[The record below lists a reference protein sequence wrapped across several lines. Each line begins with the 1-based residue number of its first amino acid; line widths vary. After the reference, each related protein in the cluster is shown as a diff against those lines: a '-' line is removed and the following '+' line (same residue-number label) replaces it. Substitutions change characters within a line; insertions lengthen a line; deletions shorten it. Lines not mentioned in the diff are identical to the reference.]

1 MEKIFELL
9 KQNRKTAALGV
20 VAAVITAVVALFL
33 FNQGPEY
40 KVLFSQLSPEDSGAV
55 IEKLKEKR
63 IEYKVDG
70 TTISVPAE
78 KVYETRM
85 ELAGEGLPQGGGVGF
100 EIFDKTSFGVTDFVQ
115 KINYRR
121 ALQGELARTISQIKE
136 IESARVHLA
145 LPEKGVFLDEQ
156 KKARASI
163 IVKLKPG
170 KTLSAGQVSAV
181 AHLVANSFENLRPED
196 VTVVDTAGRMWTKG
210 SEEDNVLKLTAS
222 QLEYKRSVE
231 KDMESRIQSM
241 LEKTVG
247 MNKAVARVSVDVDTK
262 QVERTEETFDPNSQ
276 VVRSEQRNKEK
287 TIGGAV
293 AAGVPGVM
301 SNLPDSAKGPQTP
314 NVTPSQSQRQDE
326 VINYEISKVVSRVVE
341 PVGGIKKMS
350 VAVLVDG
357 NYETVK
363 GADGKE
369 TKKYSARTDAE
380 LAKYTDMVKGAVGYT
395 KDRGDVI
402 TVVSTP
408 FESDVPDNAP
418 ETEKQPIVPPY
429 LVPVLIKYGAMVLV
443 AVLAIFLVARPVIK
457 KLMQEREGV
466 TMTAQSREGALGQGA
481 NEYALQ
487 AGARPAEEETIHK
500 LKKVV
505 KDNPQQVAM
514 VLKGWIKE
522 N

>member
-1 MEKIFELL
+1 MEKISGFL
-9 KQNRKTAALGV
+9 KSNKKAAAIA
-20 VAAVITAVVALFL
+20 VAAVVITAVVSLFL
-33 FNQGPEY
+33 LNQGPEY
-40 KVLFSQLSPEDSGAV
+40 RVLFSQLSPEDSGAV

-63 IEYKVDG
+63 VEFKVDG

-136 IESARVHLA
+136 VDSARVHLA
-145 LPEKGVFLDEQ
+145 MPEKGVFLDE
-156 KKARASI
+156 KKSARASI
-163 IVKLKPG
+163 ILKLKPG
-170 KTLSAGQVSAV
+170 KTLTQGQVTSIV
-181 AHLVANSFENLRPED
+181 HLVANSFENLRPED

-210 SEEDNVLKLTAS
+210 AEEDDLLKLTAS
-222 QLEYKRSVE
+222 QLEYKRSIE
-231 KDMESRIQSM
+231 KDMESRIQSL
-241 LEKTVG
+241 LEKAVG
-247 MNKAVARVSVDVDTK
+247 INKVVARVSVEVDTK

-287 TIGGAV
+287 TIGGSI

-301 SNLPDSAKGPQTP
+301 SNLPG
-314 NVTPSQSQRQDE
+314 PSQGVQSGPATPAQSQKQDE
-326 VINYEISKVVSRVVE
+326 VINYEINKVVSRVVE

-357 NYETVK
+357 SYESVK

-369 TKKYSARTDAE
+369 TMKYNARTDEE
-380 LAKYTDMVKGAVGYT
+380 LAKFTDMVKGTVGFT
-395 KDRGDVI
+395 GDRGDAI

-408 FESDVPDNAP
+408 FETNAVESAP
-418 ETEKQPIVPPY
+418 EAEKEPIVPPY
-429 LVPVLIKYGAMVLV
+429 LAPVIIKYSSMVLV
-443 AVLAIFLVARPVIK
+443 ALLAIFFVLRPLMK
-457 KLMQEREGV
+457 KLTQEGGDG
-466 TMTAQSREGALGQGA
+466 TANAEARHALAGGAQ
-481 NEYALQ
+481 EYALQ
-487 AGARPAEEETIHK
+487 SGKPAEEETIGK
-500 LKKVV
+500 IRKAV

-522 N
+522 K

>member
-1 MEKIFELL
+1 MEKISEFL
-9 KQNRKTAALGV
+9 KNNRKAAAMALAAVVVTAVAALF
-20 VAAVITAVVALFL
+20 FL
-33 FNQGPEY
+33 NQGPEY
-40 KVLFSQLSPEDSGAV
+40 RVLFAQLSPEDSGAV

-63 IEYKVDG
+63 VEYRVDG

-115 KINYRR
+115 KVNYRR

-136 IESARVHLA
+136 VESARVHLA
-145 LPEKGVFLDEQ
+145 VPEKGVFLDE
-156 KKARASI
+156 KKNARASI
-163 IVKLKPG
+163 ILRLRPG
-170 KTLSAGQVSAV
+170 KTLTQGQVSSIV
-181 AHLVANSFENLRPED
+181 HLVANSYENMSPDD
-196 VTVVDTAGRMWTKG
+196 VTVVDTSGRMWTKG
-210 SEEDNVLKLTAS
+210 GEEDNVLKLTSS
-222 QLEYKRSVE
+222 QLEYKKAIE
-231 KDMESRIQSM
+231 KDMESRIQSL
-241 LEKTVG
+241 LEKAVG
-247 MNKAVARVSVDVDTK
+247 VNKVVARVSVDVDTK

-287 TIGGAV
+287 VIGGTM

-301 SNLPDSAKGPQTP
+301 SNLPNPVQNQPSG
-314 NVTPSQSQRQDE
+314 NVTPAQSQKQDE

-357 NYETVK
+357 SYETVK

-369 TKKYSARTDAE
+369 TTKYIARSDSE
-380 LAKYTDMVKGAVGYT
+380 LAKYTDMVRGTVGYT
-395 KDRGDVI
+395 KERGDVI

-408 FESDVPDNAP
+408 FETGAVETAP
-418 ETEKQPIVPPY
+418 EPEKQPLVPPY
-429 LVPVLIKYGAMVLV
+429 LVPVIIKYSSMVLV
-443 AVLAIFLVARPVIK
+443 AVLAIFFVLRPLAK
-457 KLMQEREGV
+457 KLMAENVV
-466 TMTAQSREGALGQGA
+466 TAEPGEVRHALAEGAQ
-481 NEYALQ
+481 EYALQ
-487 AGARPAEEETIHK
+487 NGKPVEEETMAKI
-500 LKKVV
+500 KKAV

-522 N
+522 R